1 MTLATAITVIAAL
14 TLAVV
19 SSVTVVVKT
28 PCVTTDELR
37 NALKRAGH
45 EITIKGG
52 RENQRTWRQQAY
64 EMVLK
69 QYQGYKVCDGIFDH
83 GRDK

>member
-1 MTLATAITVIAAL
+1 MNTT
-14 TLAVV
+14 AVV
-19 SSVTVVVKT
+19 AGVLMMVSCVTASVKT
-28 PCVTTDELR
+28 PCVTIHELR

-45 EITIKGG
+45 EVTIKGG

-69 QYQGYKVCDGIFDH
+69 QYQGYKVCN
-83 GRDK
+83 DKLDKF

>member
-1 MTLATAITVIAAL
+1 MTLATAITVLAAVA
-14 TLAVV
+14 LAFV
-19 SSVTVVVKT
+19 SSVTVVATT

-69 QYQGYKVCDGIFDH
+69 QYQGQTVCDGNKMD
-83 GRDK
+83 RR